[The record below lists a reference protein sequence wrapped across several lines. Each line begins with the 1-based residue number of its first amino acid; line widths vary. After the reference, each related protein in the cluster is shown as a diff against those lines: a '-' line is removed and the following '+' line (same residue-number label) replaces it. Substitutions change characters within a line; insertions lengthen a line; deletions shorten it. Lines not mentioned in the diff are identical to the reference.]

1 MVHIITCPQTR
12 TQFFWVHP
20 FRIHI
25 LSDNQK
31 ISTTPMILNWIANNH
46 EYWKKVVIQPN
57 FCLKQHFELFD
68 IYMKRNPSEET
79 SSNNQNFN
87 FQVHFLSAGKNGG
100 LTTESLVG
108 NLLESIQPNL
118 VVVTQSL
125 IIAVK
130 LESCNKQVTKFP
142 YKNGCYK

>member
-1 MVHIITCPQTR
+1 
-12 TQFFWVHP
+12 
-20 FRIHI
+20 
-25 LSDNQK
+25 
-31 ISTTPMILNWIANNH
+31 
-46 EYWKKVVIQPN
+46 
-57 FCLKQHFELFD
+57 
-68 IYMKRNPSEET
+68 MKRNPSEET
-79 SSNNQNFN
+79 SSNNQNFT
-87 FQVHFLSAGKNGG
+87 FQAHFLSAGKNGG

-142 YKNGCYK
+142 YKNVCYK